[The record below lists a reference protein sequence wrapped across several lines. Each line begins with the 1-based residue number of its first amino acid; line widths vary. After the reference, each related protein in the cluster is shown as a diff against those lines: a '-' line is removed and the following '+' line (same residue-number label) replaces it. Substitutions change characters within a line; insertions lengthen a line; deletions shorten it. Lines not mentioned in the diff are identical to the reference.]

1 MPWFINDVYEL
12 CDFAILNIKSADYH
26 CIITTISKS
35 KTINLMQ
42 NIALTENSGTLQN
55 VKFVFTYKNGLR
67 NFNVWWD
74 GNWKKNGALPR

>member
-1 MPWFINDVYEL
+1 MPWFIDYIYEL

-26 CIITTISKS
+26 CIITRISKS

-55 VKFVFTYKNGLR
+55 IKFIFTYKNGLR

-74 GNWKKNGALPR
+74 GNWKKWTLPP